1 MTRQFLTDQQLD
13 RAAGV
18 LLGAAC
24 GDALGV
30 PYEFG
35 PRLLNSFTPQ
45 MVGGGLGP
53 YEPGEYSD
61 DTQMAVCIAE
71 VAATGTDLRSEEA
84 LDAIAERFLAWH
96 HHGASDIGAQTAQV
110 LSATARSGGLASAM
124 FAHAAGLHARTSRT
138 AGNGSLMRTGAV
150 SLAHLDEPEALA
162 QAARAVSELTHHDP
176 LAGDACVLWS
186 SGIRHAV
193 LHGTFAGVRAGL
205 SYLPVQ
211 RRAAWSQW
219 LDEAESQPP
228 HHFSPNGY
236 VVPALQ
242 AAWSAITRTPIPADD
257 PALGSFSC
265 GHFADALAATV
276 RVGNDTDTVGA
287 IAGMLLGARWGSSAI
302 PFQWQRDVHGW
313 PGLDARDLTRLGL
326 LTALK
331 ATPHPTGW
339 PRQGCRPPG
348 DARTTTVTHPYDD
361 GVLLGSILHARDLP
375 PQVDAVV
382 SLCHMGPGDL
392 GPLPRQ
398 DRVQIWLIDQPG
410 HNQHPA
416 YAIDQAARAI
426 AALRTEGRRV
436 LLHCAAGRSRM
447 PSVAARYA
455 TMRASV
461 HAATAF
467 AAIEQALSN
476 CLINPELRR
485 AVYELAGEQSTPL
498 TAVGDERRAR
508 TAALTWSRDRYGR

>member
-1 MTRQFLTDQQLD
+1 MTRHFLTDQQLD

-35 PRLLNSFTPQ
+35 PRLPDSFTPQ
-45 MVGGGLGP
+45 MIGGGLGP

-71 VAATGTDLRSEEA
+71 VAATGADLRSEEA

-96 HHGASDIGAQTAQV
+96 RHGASDIGAQTAQV
-110 LSATARSGGLASAM
+110 LFATASSGGLASAM
-124 FAHAAGLHARTSRT
+124 YAHAAELHRRTALT

-150 SLAHLDEPEALA
+150 GLAHLDDPEALA
-162 QAARAVSELTHHDP
+162 QAARAISDLTHHDP

-186 SGIRHAV
+186 AGIRHAV

-205 SYLPVQ
+205 GHLPED

-219 LDEAESQPP
+219 LDEAETHPP
-228 HHFSPNGY
+228 HHFFPNGY
-236 VVPALQ
+236 VVLAFQ
-242 AAWSAITRTPIPADD
+242 AAWSAITRIPIPPDA
-257 PALGSFSC
+257 PAFGSFAC
-265 GHFADALAATV
+265 RHFADALATTV

-302 PFQWQRDVHGW
+302 PAYWQRHVHGW

-331 ATPHPTGW
+331 GTPNPTGW
-339 PRQGCRPPG
+339 PLRGCQPPA
-348 DARTTTVTHPYDD
+348 DARTTAVPHPYDD
-361 GVLLGSILHARDLP
+361 GVHLGNVLHARTLP

-382 SLCHMGPGDL
+382 SLCHMGPDDL
-392 GPLPRQ
+392 KTLPSE
-398 DRVQIWLIDQPG
+398 DRVQIWLIDWAG
-410 HNQHPA
+410 RNQHPT
-416 YAIDQAARAI
+416 YVIDQAARAI
-426 AALRTEGRRV
+426 ATLRAEGKRV

-447 PSVAARYA
+447 PSVASRYA
-455 TMRASV
+455 TIRAGV
-461 HAATAF
+461 HPGEAF
-467 AAIEQALSN
+467 ATIEQALTG
-476 CLINPELRR
+476 CLINAELRR
-485 AVYELAGEQSTPL
+485 AVYELAGEQVP
-498 TAVGDERRAR
+498 AR
-508 TAALTWSRDRYGR
+508 MGNGGLGWPDPDPIAG